1 MKLTR
6 TQIEWF
12 SFEIAKDLIKKDL
25 VEIDGQEKLVE
36 KIKNIITDDLMV
48 EDKLN
53 EEIREILRQYSDQM
67 RRSSIEYHEMFK
79 KIKAKLVKDRKLIL

>member
-12 SFEIAKDLIKKDL
+12 SFEIAKGLIKKDFL
-25 VEIDGQEKLVE
+25 DVADQDKLVG
-36 KIKNIITDDLMV
+36 KIKNIITEDLMV
-48 EDKLN
+48 DDKLN
-53 EEIREILRQYSDQM
+53 EEIREILRQYSSQM